1 MQDKLYGWRAKI
13 GLIYPASGWVMEPE
27 FYAMAPEGVSIHTTR
42 VELKTVDV
50 KGVTEIAAAS
60 IEAARL
66 LATAPLNV
74 IVLGCTSGSFINGS
88 EYDKNLIRS
97 MEEVTNGIPCTT
109 TASAVSKALDKLKVN
124 KLAVVT
130 PYVEEIN
137 LRAIKYLQEKGFKV
151 LNLAGL
157 GLIEDY
163 DINRQDLETV
173 YNLAKSTDVENADGI
188 FIACTGIRSI
198 PIIKTL
204 EKDLN
209 KPVISAIQATFWDC
223 LRLSGVHE
231 KISGYGCLLEN
242 F

>member
-204 EKDLN
+204 EK
-209 KPVISAIQATFWDC
+209 
-223 LRLSGVHE
+223 
-231 KISGYGCLLEN
+231 
-242 F
+242 

>member
-1 MQDKLYGWRAKI
+1 
-13 GLIYPASGWVMEPE
+13 
-27 FYAMAPEGVSIHTTR
+27 SIHTTR